1 MCGLAGERQSVP
13 AGFFGFVSMLR
24 AAHGLR
30 TAFPAFSSA
39 MIFVRLR
46 VWVHAGS
53 DITPKIARCEYGL
66 LSPAAARLFG
76 LKERVS
82 QAMKGSKRPARGGRK
97 IANC

>member
-76 LKERVS
+76 LKPL
-82 QAMKGSKRPARGGRK
+82 RPGTS
-97 IANC
+97 IAGIWPLHDLVQVHY